1 MDFKFTPDQ
10 EKFRNEV
17 RSFIQ
22 TEVPPERRLVYGQ
35 DSDEQHQFAL
45 SIAKK
50 LVDREWLTIGWP
62 QEYGGGGRSQIEQ
75 AILAEEAGYGRMP
88 RAGGTGL
95 GLVGPSLMLFGTDEQ
110 KKEFLPK
117 IARMEIEFCQGF
129 SEPSGGTD
137 LANLQLRATKDGDE
151 FVLNGEKTFNSAG
164 LRASYIWM
172 LARSDPDSP
181 RHHGISMFI
190 VELNT
195 PGITLSPLPYIN
207 GTIACTITFDNVRI
221 PASALLGQERR
232 GFYQA
237 MTALDLERS
246 GVERY
251 AGVKRTFDEF
261 ITFCQTT
268 KYNGEILWDNSTIRG
283 KLASIRMGMEVWK
296 LLCWK
301 IAWLQSS
308 GEIPNAETSIAF
320 LYGTELRLRF
330 AELGMQVLGPFGTL
344 RHGSE
349 WAPLIGNIQGLSR
362 ESLHLH
368 GAGTSEV
375 HRNIIAQRGL
385 SMPRGA

>member
-1 MDFKFTPDQ
+1 MDFRFTPEQ
-10 EKFRNEV
+10 EEFRSEV
-17 RSFIQ
+17 RAFVQ
-22 TEVPPERRLVYGQ
+22 TEVPPERRLVYGE
-35 DSDEQHQFAL
+35 DSDERHQFGV

-50 LVDREWLTIGWP
+50 LADRGWLTIGWP
-62 QEYGGGGRSQIEQ
+62 QEYGGGGRGQIEQ

-110 KKEFLPK
+110 KQEFLPK
-117 IARMEIEFCQGF
+117 ISRMEIEFCQGF
-129 SEPSGGTD
+129 SEPGVGSD
-137 LANLQLRATKDGDE
+137 LANLQLRAIRDGDE
-151 FVLNGEKTFNSAG
+151 YVLNGEKMFTSAG

-172 LARSDPDSP
+172 LARSDPDAP

-190 VELNT
+190 VDLET
-195 PGITLSPLPYIN
+195 PGITLTPLPYIN
-207 GTIACTITFDNVRI
+207 GTVAAMTHFDDVRI
-221 PASALLGQERR
+221 PASSLLGQERR

-251 AGVKRTFDEF
+251 AGVRRTFDEF
-261 ITFCQTT
+261 VEFCQTNR
-268 KYNGEILWDNSTIRG
+268 YNGKLVWDDAALKD
-283 KLASIRMGMEVWK
+283 KLAAMRMGMEVWK

-308 GEIPNAETSIAF
+308 GAMPNAETSVAF

-330 AELGMQVLGPFGTL
+330 AELAMRVLGPFGTL

-349 WAPLIGNIQGLSR
+349 WAPLLGNVQGLSR

-385 SMPRGA
+385 GMPRGA